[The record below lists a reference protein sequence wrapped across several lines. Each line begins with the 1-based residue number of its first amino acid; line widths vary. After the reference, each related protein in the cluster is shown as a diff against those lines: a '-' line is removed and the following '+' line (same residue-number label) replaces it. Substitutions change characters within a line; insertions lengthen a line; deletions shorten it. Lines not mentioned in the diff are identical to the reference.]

1 MCFLLSKSSYGS
13 PPHSANKKKQKDS
26 RHKHSPGAQKPS
38 FMRLLLLVFLSAL
51 LIQLL
56 SFFSFFLLEII
67 IKKKTTMKN
76 ANDNFGSSNGSEN
89 FYCHKPSL
97 MLYTDGVKELAESSS
112 AYWLIDLIIS
122 HQCHRE
128 INLERFQVWDLKRV
142 KDNVF
147 TILATDG
154 NHNKVTSQEIP
165 FSDFPYDMA
174 TIWLVDGC
182 MMLPCEY

>member
-1 MCFLLSKSSYGS
+1 
-13 PPHSANKKKQKDS
+13 
-26 RHKHSPGAQKPS
+26 
-38 FMRLLLLVFLSAL
+38 
-51 LIQLL
+51 
-56 SFFSFFLLEII
+56 
-67 IKKKTTMKN
+67 MKN
-76 ANDNFGSSNGSEN
+76 ANHFFGSHNGSEN

-97 MLYTDGVKELAESSS
+97 MLYTDGVKEMVEGCG

-122 HQCHRE
+122 HQCHKD

-142 KDNVF
+142 KENVF

-165 FSDFPYDMA
+165 FSDFPYDLA

-182 MMLPCEY
+182 LMLPSEY